1 MAGQIPVRFLV
12 EQLKQSRHLIE
23 NLDWIAAH
31 TQDLA
36 DRKRLWKIR
45 TEVLEILERDLELKR
60 WKL

>member
-45 TEVLEILERDLELKR
+45 TEVLEILERDL
-60 WKL
+60 